1 MKSGS
6 LETEAVYILSA
17 GRSGSTLLNMLLGSH
32 PEALAVGE
40 LTHLPKN
47 LALNTECSCGEAVR
61 NCGVWR
67 PVAERM
73 GAIADPYHMDL
84 GFISASRVIDH
95 KKLTRAYRIQW
106 KLHRAL
112 MYVAW
117 HSRLPVK
124 SPRFLSTIET
134 TLALYDTLREVT
146 GARVIVDASKDYLK
160 GIGIYKASNA
170 KVILL
175 TRDGRASFYSR
186 LKSGFSRQRSLA
198 AWRNYYENALPLIE
212 KHISDGR
219 MVQLRY
225 EDLAADPAR
234 ELARLCS
241 FIGIEYHASMLDF
254 RNVVHHVV
262 NGNRMRTGSVSRIQ
276 PDLAWRAEL
285 SARDRAYFDQ
295 HAGALN
301 ASFGYT

>member
-1 MKSGS
+1 
-6 LETEAVYILSA
+6 
-17 GRSGSTLLNMLLGSH
+17 
-32 PEALAVGE
+32 
-40 LTHLPKN
+40 
-47 LALNTECSCGEAVR
+47 
-61 NCGVWR
+61 
-67 PVAERM
+67 
-73 GAIADPYHMDL
+73 D
-84 GFISASRVIDH
+84 
-95 KKLTRAYRIQW
+95 
-106 KLHRAL
+106 
-112 MYVAW
+112 
-117 HSRLPVK
+117 
-124 SPRFLSTIET
+124 TIET

-146 GARVIVDASKDYLK
+146 GARIIVDASKDYLK

-219 MVQLRY
+219 IFKLRY

-262 NGNRMRTGSVSRIQ
+262 N
-276 PDLAWRAEL
+276 
-285 SARDRAYFDQ
+285 
-295 HAGALN
+295 
-301 ASFGYT
+301 